1 MPVQYRALAVKR
13 CVDWASPVPP
23 FMTFIIFCR
32 IFTTH
37 DIVSMLEDENVAANI
52 FIEPNDGGVTDE
64 DSGDEDGSGFLNNLS
79 GNQLNAPA
87 ELVISG
93 QRFGSLEEA
102 AQSLENPNCSD
113 SQPNNTNSTAHP
125 QAARSLE
132 NPNYSD
138 SQPNSTAHPQENE
151 EFEKSSYQPPK
162 WRKNKSLPERNV
174 LFPEA
179 DYSKYRDFSPPELFE
194 LFLDDELYEL
204 G

>member
-1 MPVQYRALAVKR
+1 MKR

-64 DSGDEDGSGFLNNLS
+64 DSGDEDGVGFLNNLS

-102 AQSLENPNCSD
+102 ARSLENPNCSD

-132 NPNYSD
+132 NPNYIYFYL
-138 SQPNSTAHPQENE
+138 QR
-151 EFEKSSYQPPK
+151 YG
-162 WRKNKSLPERNV
+162 
-174 LFPEA
+174 
-179 DYSKYRDFSPPELFE
+179 SPPQLPGPSCQKRRRVTDNARYDGYKHYLVEIPKRRRCAGEFCSKRPFMQCSNCDVGLCVGCN
-194 LFLDDELYEL
+194 LDYHTK
-204 G
+204 